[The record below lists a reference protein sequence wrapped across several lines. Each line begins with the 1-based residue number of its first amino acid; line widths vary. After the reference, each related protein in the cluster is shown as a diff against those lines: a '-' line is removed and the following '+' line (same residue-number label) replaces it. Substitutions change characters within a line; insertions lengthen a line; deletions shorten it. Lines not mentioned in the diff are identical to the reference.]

1 MRTFD
6 KQKAFGQHFLKDERI
21 ISTIVDAAFCSL
33 ERNPGHALLE
43 IGPGKGAITR
53 PLLSRLPL
61 DVSFHLA
68 ERDRELIE
76 FWSGESRVGV
86 LFKGDFLDQ
95 GEEALRSLGKLI
107 VVSNLP
113 YSAGTAIVV
122 KLASIPDCVSE
133 MVLMF
138 QAEVAKR
145 LYSGASTPDRGS
157 LSLFIQNEWD
167 VERLCVVP
175 PTAFQPPPKVMSEVV
190 TLKRRPE
197 PLIALPTDGEKKAWN
212 DLLKLAFR
220 HRRKMIKG
228 NFSGTVW
235 QKALE
240 RSGVDPTKRAEGL
253 EWAEW
258 IRLWDSG
265 KEEACSQSIEN

>member
-6 KQKAFGQHFLKDERI
+6 KQKAFGQHFLKDSGI
-21 ISTIVDAAFCSL
+21 IQTIVEATIGSL
-33 ERNPGHALLE
+33 SRHPGHSLLE

-61 DVSFHLA
+61 EVPFHLA

-76 FWSGESRVGV
+76 YWSGESRVGTF
-86 LFKGDFLDQ
+86 LKGDFLDQ
-95 GEEALRSLGKLI
+95 SDEVIRSLGKLV

-122 KLASIPDCVSE
+122 KLASQPDSISE

-157 LSLFIQNEWD
+157 LSLFIQNEWE

-175 PTAFQPPPKVMSEVV
+175 PGAFQPPPKVMSEVV
-190 TLKRRPE
+190 TLKKRAA
-197 PLIALPTDGEKKAWN
+197 PLILLETDLEKKAWN

-228 NFSGTVW
+228 NFAGTVW
-235 QKALE
+235 QAALE
-240 RSGVDPTKRAEGL
+240 FSGVDPTKRAESL
-253 EWAEW
+253 EWDEW
-258 IRLWDSG
+258 VRLWNSG
-265 KEEACSQSIEN
+265 KEKACNP

>member
-1 MRTFD
+1 MGTFD

-86 LFKGDFLDQ
+86 FLKGDFLDQ

-167 VERLCVVP
+167 VERLCVVHP
-175 PTAFQPPPKVMSEVV
+175 AAFQPPPKVMSEVV

-197 PLIALPTDGEKKAWN
+197 PLIALRTDGEKKAWN